1 MAAAEPEHNLRGH
14 FSTTLPIIVD
24 KPHRHAVQDG
34 EASSAQ
40 AAQASNGEQ
49 RCTCRSIAARGFAR
63 ADVGSCHE
71 IRPCVDIGRQAARRN
86 ASAVARKT
94 APGIAAPAG
103 VPRTVPP
110 RQAHLPHRTPPASR
124 VWRTC
129 PWPGRST
136 PRRPAKTAQPPA
148 VIPAAVAQGTPWKYA
163 LGSAYRTVR
172 AGLLAGAGLGRPA
185 PTGSVLLVGRLQ
197 KLLRIS
203 RTAGCDPSGTTTHRV
218 PKPAPGSPL
227 RSSGRYPHPRRSA
240 PTRRRSRRTHR
251 RNRPSPPRTGPRI
264 FS

>member
-1 MAAAEPEHNLRGH
+1 MAAAEPEHNLSGH

-71 IRPCVDIGRQAARRN
+71 IRLCVDIGGQAARRN

-148 VIPAAVAQGTPWKYA
+148 VIPAAIAPRTRWKYMYRAA
-163 LGSAYRTVR
+163 LIARCAPACLRGPDWAAPPQPARFC
-172 AGLLAGAGLGRPA
+172 LLGG
-185 PTGSVLLVGRLQ
+185 LQ
-197 KLLRIS
+197 KLVRIS
-203 RTAGCDPSGTTTHRV
+203 RTVGCDRWMY
-218 PKPAPGSPL
+218 
-227 RSSGRYPHPRRSA
+227 RPRE
-240 PTRRRSRRTHR
+240 PWFICT
-251 RNRPSPPRTGPRI
+251 P
-264 FS
+264 